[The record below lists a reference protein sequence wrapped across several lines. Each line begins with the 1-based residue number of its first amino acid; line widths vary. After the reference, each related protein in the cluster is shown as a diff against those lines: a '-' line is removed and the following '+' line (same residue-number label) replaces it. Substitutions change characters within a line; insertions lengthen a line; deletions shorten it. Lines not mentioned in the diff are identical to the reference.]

1 MIILINGS
9 FGIGKSTVARLLR
22 RRVPRSLVYNPEWA
36 GSILMRLPKWI
47 RLRGAGTD
55 DFQDIDLWRMSV
67 ITGVRLFQAVTTGAV
82 IVPMAFSR
90 REYFDEVVA
99 GLKSLDSDVRVFC
112 LRADMATILERLEA
126 RSRPGRDAAVA
137 WSVRKARACVTSH
150 DDEHFGEPVNTVQ
163 ANASQVA
170 KAILQRLS
178 VPFAPLNDDPPDAA
192 RSWNRER

>member
-36 GSILMRLPKWI
+36 GSILMRLPRWI
-47 RLRGAGTD
+47 KLRGAGTD

-67 ITGVRLFQAVTTGAV
+67 ITGVRLCHAITTGAV

-112 LRADMATILERLEA
+112 LRADMATILERLDA
-126 RSRPGRDAAVA
+126 RSLNGRSRRCGVER
-137 WSVRKARACVTSH
+137 SKGARVCGVT
-150 DDEHFGEPVNTVQ
+150 
-163 ANASQVA
+163 
-170 KAILQRLS
+170 R
-178 VPFAPLNDDPPDAA
+178 
-192 RSWNRER
+192 R

>member
-36 GSILMRLPKWI
+36 GSILMRLPRWI
-47 RLRGAGTD
+47 KLSGAGTD
-55 DFQDIDLWRMSV
+55 DFQDIDLWRMSI
-67 ITGVRLFQAVTTGAV
+67 ITGVRLFQTFTNGAV

-99 GLKSLDSDVRVFC
+99 GLKSLDSDIRVFC
-112 LRADMATILERLEA
+112 LRADMATILERLDAKSRNGRA
-126 RSRPGRDAAVA
+126 RAVA
-137 WSVRKARACVTSH
+137 WSVRKVRACVASH
-150 DDEHFGEPVNTVQ
+150 EDEHFGEPVNTVQ
-163 ANASQVA
+163 ASASQVA

-178 VPFAPLNDDPPDAA
+178 APFAPPNDGPLDAA
-192 RSWNRER
+192 RS

>member
-9 FGIGKSTVARLLR
+9 FGIGKTTVARLLR

-36 GSILMRLPKWI
+36 GSILMRLPRWV

-55 DFQDIDLWRMSV
+55 DFQDIDLWRISV
-67 ITGVRLFQAVTTGAV
+67 ITGVRLFQAFTTGAV

-99 GLKSLDSDVRVFC
+99 GLKSLDPDVRVFC
-112 LRADMATILERLEA
+112 LRADMTTILERLNA
-126 RSRPGRDAAVA
+126 RSRHGHAGTVA
-137 WSVRKARACVTSH
+137 WSIRKARACVASH
-150 DDEHFGEPVNTVQ
+150 EDEHFGEPVNTVR

-170 KAILQRLS
+170 KAIVQRLS
-178 VPFAPLNDDPPDAA
+178 APFAPPNDDP
-192 RSWNRER
+192 RMQRGV

>member
-9 FGIGKSTVARLLR
+9 FGIGKSTVARLLS

-36 GSILMRLPKWI
+36 GSILMRLPRWVK
-47 RLRGAGTD
+47 LRGAGTD

-99 GLKSLDSDVRVFC
+99 GLKSLDPNVRVFC
-112 LRADMATILERLEA
+112 LRADMATILERLDA
-126 RSRPGRDAAVA
+126 RSRHGRTRAVA
-137 WSVRKARACVTSH
+137 WSVRKARACVASH
-150 DDEHFGEPVNTVQ
+150 EDEHFGEPVNTVQ
-163 ANASQVA
+163 ASASEVA
-170 KAILQRLS
+170 KAILQRL
-178 VPFAPLNDDPPDAA
+178 DADKQNRDWVQNRA
-192 RSWNRER
+192 R

>member
-36 GSILMRLPKWI
+36 GSILMRLPKWVK
-47 RLRGAGTD
+47 LRGTGTD

-112 LRADMATILERLEA
+112 LRADMATILERLDA
-126 RSRPGRDAAVA
+126 RGGHGRVVA
-137 WSVRKARACVTSH
+137 WSARKARVCVASH
-150 DDEHFGEPVNTVQ
+150 EDEHFGEPVDTVQ
-163 ANASQVA
+163 TSAPDVA
-170 KAILQRLS
+170 QAILRRLAG
-178 VPFAPLNDDPPDAA
+178 PHAQPN
-192 RSWNRER
+192 

>member
-36 GSILMRLPKWI
+36 GSILMRLPRWI

-67 ITGVRLFQAVTTGAV
+67 ITGVRLFQAVTSGAV

-99 GLKSLDSDVRVFC
+99 GLKSLDPNVRVFC
-112 LRADMATILERLEA
+112 LRADMATILERLDS
-126 RSRPGRDAAVA
+126 RSRPGHARDFA
-137 WSVRKARACVTSH
+137 WSVRKARACVASH
-150 DDEHFGEPVNTVQ
+150 ADEHFGEPVNTVQ
-163 ANASQVA
+163 ASASQVA
-170 KAILQRLS
+170 KAIFQRLG
-178 VPFAPLNDDPPDAA
+178 
-192 RSWNRER
+192 R

>member
-36 GSILMRLPKWI
+36 GSILMRLPRWV

-67 ITGVRLFQAVTTGAV
+67 ITGVRIFQAVSTGAV

-90 REYFDEVVA
+90 REYFDEVVT
-99 GLKSLDSDVRVFC
+99 GLKMLDPDVRIFC
-112 LRADMATILERLEA
+112 LRADMATIMERLDA
-126 RSRPGRDAAVA
+126 RSRHGGARAVA
-137 WSVRKARACVTSH
+137 WSVQKARLCVASH
-150 DDEHFGEPVNTVQ
+150 EDEHFGEPVNTVQ
-163 ANASQVA
+163 ASAPQVA

-178 VPFAPLNDDPPDAA
+178 TPLKIL
-192 RSWNRER
+192 S

>member
-36 GSILMRLPKWI
+36 GSILMRLPRWVK
-47 RLRGAGTD
+47 LRGAGTD

-67 ITGVRLFQAVTTGAV
+67 ITGVRLFRAVTNGAV

-99 GLKSLDSDVRVFC
+99 GLKSLDPDVRVFC
-112 LRADMATILERLEA
+112 LRADMATILERLDA
-126 RSRPGRDAAVA
+126 KGRRGRTRAVA
-137 WSVRKARACVTSH
+137 WSARQARACVASH
-150 DDEHFGEPVNTVQ
+150 EDEHFGEPVNTVQ
-163 ANASQVA
+163 ASASQVA
-170 KAILQRLS
+170 KAILQRLGA
-178 VPFAPLNDDPPDAA
+178 VAIDPI
-192 RSWNRER
+192 S

>member
-36 GSILMRLPKWI
+36 GSILMRLPRWVK
-47 RLRGAGTD
+47 LRGAGTD

-112 LRADMATILERLEA
+112 LRADMGTILERLEA
-126 RSRPGRDAAVA
+126 RSRHGRADAVA
-137 WSVRKARACVTSH
+137 WSARKARACVASH
-150 DDEHFGEPVNTVQ
+150 EDEHFGEPVNTVQ
-163 ANASQVA
+163 ASASQVA
-170 KAILQRLS
+170 KAILQRLG
-178 VPFAPLNDDPPDAA
+178 AG
-192 RSWNRER
+192 

>member
-36 GSILMRLPKWI
+36 GSILMRLPRWVK
-47 RLRGAGTD
+47 LRGAGTD
-55 DFQDIDLWRMSV
+55 DFQDIDLWRTSV
-67 ITGVRLFQAVTTGAV
+67 ITGVRLFQAVTNGAV

-90 REYFDEVVA
+90 REYFDQVVA

-112 LRADMATILERLEA
+112 LRADMATILERLDA
-126 RSRPGRDAAVA
+126 RSRHGRAPAVA
-137 WSVRKARACVTSH
+137 WSVRKARACVASH
-150 DDEHFGEPVNTVQ
+150 EDEHFGEPVNTVQ
-163 ANASQVA
+163 ASASQVA

-178 VPFAPLNDDPPDAA
+178 ADKQ
-192 RSWNRER
+192 NRDSLTPG